1 VESFA
6 YTRLP
11 ADLKQE
17 GNGKSGTCYIWLSGV
32 VSIGLPVKDLQD
44 VQRQTEEMHI
54 LSGDQEPD
62 LRVIN
67 IDKVDEEQLEE

>member
-1 VESFA
+1 MPDYQAMYAILFRKITSV
-6 YTRLP
+6 
-11 ADLKQE
+11 
-17 GNGKSGTCYIWLSGV
+17 I
-32 VSIGLPVKDLQD
+32 KDLQD

-54 LSGDQEPD
+54 SSEDPEPD

>member
-1 VESFA
+1 MPDYQAMYAILFRKITSV
-6 YTRLP
+6 
-11 ADLKQE
+11 
-17 GNGKSGTCYIWLSGV
+17 I
-32 VSIGLPVKDLQD
+32 KDLQD

-54 LSGDQEPD
+54 SSGDQEPD

>member
-1 VESFA
+1 M
-6 YTRLP
+6 
-11 ADLKQE
+11 
-17 GNGKSGTCYIWLSGV
+17 

-67 IDKVDEEQLEE
+67 IDKVDEEQLE